1 MALQELGK
9 ATGVSITD
17 DSTDIRGWTALDADG
32 RRIGQVDELIF
43 DPEENLVR
51 FVVVNATGRRVL
63 WPVSRLGFHDRDRA
77 VMLKGLTADG
87 IAAVAPYE
95 GVDAIAPDAVAAI
108 APDAVAAPHPVDSGV
123 ELGEEPRRI
132 QLLEERLLVDKRR
145 VERKRLT
152 INKRQVAEETTQDV
166 PLSEEHFEVTR
177 RLVDRPASGNEAPRV
192 EGDVTII
199 PVIAE
204 RLVVEK
210 RAFVV
215 EEIIVT
221 KRKKTRVE
229 QVRDTLMHE
238 EVDITE
244 QAIRDD
250 DRPTD
255 RT

>member
-1 MALQELGK
+1 GYH
-9 ATGVSITD
+9 
-17 DSTDIRGWTALDADG
+17 DS
-32 RRIGQVDELIF
+32 E
-43 DPEENLVR
+43 
-51 FVVVNATGRRVL
+51 
-63 WPVSRLGFHDRDRA
+63 RA
-77 VMLKGLTADG
+77 VVLKGLTAGG
-87 IAAVAPYE
+87 IASLQAYE
-95 GVDAIAPDAVAAI
+95 GVEELDGDLATFEAALPAAEPGVAQRSG
-108 APDAVAAPHPVDSGV
+108 PGV

-132 QLLEERLLVDKRR
+132 QLLEERLMVDKRR

-166 PLSEEHFEVTR
+166 PLSEEDFEVTR
-177 RLVDRPASGNEAPRV
+177 RLVDRPATGNEAPRQ

-215 EEIIVT
+215 EEIVVT

-229 QVRDTLMHE
+229 SVRETLMHE

-244 QAIRDD
+244 QAIRDEGA
-250 DRPTD
+250 R
-255 RT
+255 

>member
-9 ATGVSITD
+9 ATGVSVTT

-77 VMLKGLTADG
+77 VSLKGLTADG
-87 IAAVAPYE
+87 IAAIAPYT
-95 GVDAIAPDAVAAI
+95 GVEAIDS
-108 APDAVAAPHPVDSGV
+108 DTVAAPHTPEPGV
-123 ELGEEPRRI
+123 ELGEAPRRI

-152 INKRQVAEETTQDV
+152 INKRQVAEETAQDV
-166 PLSEEHFEVTR
+166 PLTEEDFEVTR
-177 RLVDRPASGNEAPRV
+177 RLVDRPATGNEAPRV

-215 EEIIVT
+215 EEIVVT

-229 QVRDTLMHE
+229 QIRDTLMHE

-244 QAIRDD
+244 QAIGDD
-250 DRPTD
+250 EAHRTDRPD
-255 RT
+255 RI